1 MGYSHSTLLAGNFFL
16 RNHLMSKQKPEK
28 LTASATLE
36 KSRQYKFFVQ
46 MEGELTPAQLEALAG
61 GGLNFGN

>member
-1 MGYSHSTLLAGNFFL
+1 
-16 RNHLMSKQKPEK
+16 MSKQKPEK